1 MARKKESKFSIA
13 TLIVAWLT
21 VKITKETLRNKG
33 IIK

>member
-1 MARKKESKFSIA
+1 MERKEESKLSIA
-13 TLIVAWLT
+13 TLFVALLA